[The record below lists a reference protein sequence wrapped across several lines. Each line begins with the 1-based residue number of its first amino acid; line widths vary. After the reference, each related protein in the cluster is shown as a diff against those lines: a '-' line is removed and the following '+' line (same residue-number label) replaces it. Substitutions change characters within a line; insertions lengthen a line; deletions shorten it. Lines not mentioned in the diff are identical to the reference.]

1 MVKASDG
8 SRPVVIVTGAGIGL
22 GRAYALH
29 LAGLG
34 WRVVVNNRLRVGADG
49 APLPSSAEA
58 VVAEIRAAGG
68 EAVAHHD
75 DVCAEGAGER
85 MAATALGAWGRLDAL
100 VNNAGVDQH
109 MPFHR
114 IGLED
119 FRRIM
124 AVNFDGTVAVT
135 HPIYRHMRDQG
146 SGRIVV
152 SISSAGLHGLHGL
165 TAYAASKG
173 ALLAFMRSLA
183 SEGAARDVHCAAI
196 APYAATRMTDPHLN
210 DELRATMSADA
221 VAPAV
226 AARLGWRARVGPGV
240 LRRWS
245 GGQGCRSRP
254 SPPGRR
260 LLRRSHLASSPTRSR
275 PMPTSWR
282 VRDRAC
288 AVGREG
294 SSLARSKV
302 RLCKSSPP
310 RAWLRPR
317 A

>member
-34 WRVVVNNRLRVGADG
+34 WRVVVNNRLRAGSDG

-85 MAATALGAWGRLDAL
+85 MLATALGAWGRLDAL

-114 IGLED
+114 IELED

-152 SISSAGLHGLHGL
+152 SVSSAGLHGLHGL

-183 SEGAARDVHCAAI
+183 AEGAPRDVHCAAI
-196 APYAATRMTDPHLN
+196 APYAATRMTDPHLT
-210 DELRATMSADA
+210 DELRATMTPEA
-221 VAPAV
+221 VAPMV
-226 AARLGWRARVGPGV
+226 AAMVAPGSRLNGAAWVVGAGWARRASAVEWGEGMPVGDAAVGIDSILDGSVRKGV
-240 LRRWS
+240 AAEPPREFTDALAAHADFLASARQGLR
-245 GGQGCRSRP
+245 GRSR
-254 SPPGRR
+254 G
-260 LLRRSHLASSPTRSR
+260 
-275 PMPTSWR
+275 
-282 VRDRAC
+282 
-288 AVGREG
+288 E
-294 SSLARSKV
+294 
-302 RLCKSSPP
+302 
-310 RAWLRPR
+310 
-317 A
+317 